1 MSLFERVTRECQTRP
16 PRLQPSPSLPNLRPS
31 PREMVTSRHVAPP
44 QSSLRNPASPIPP
57 QPSTTKDA
65 SSCRPKTYSRKT
77 PATSDYLTPPL
88 TPSSSLRSDSTDHES
103 TDLNLPIA
111 DLKGLTLADSAPES
125 NQHSRFLIIGNA
137 PSDLSEDVIGQYFKS
152 LSSPSVTTPRAW
164 PAPPSATRRLP
175 SKMIQNIFRRSPE
188 NRDFIVAFYDV
199 RDAERAKRIIE
210 SRTSKRLQDDGTKAI
225 QSHCAELLGNL
236 SPAFMTK
243 TEGTFFISVNDISP
257 TRDFSASRIRTRRH
271 FAIPVRV
278 RSVLEKYGDV
288 KAFNR
293 INEDKESSTQ
303 TFLAEYFDV
312 RDADVAWGE
321 LEPGHIVDS
330 MKLSLRLNRSSLR
343 DHSLEVQKEPLSF
356 SRECEI
362 GGELAAEPKTPTAT
376 TYLSQSQAS
385 NPAGI
390 PFPVLNDVG
399 SDPQLNLTIFTQ
411 SIRLIVEA
419 HQLTSTS
426 TTSSLQDSTE
436 DAVPITCYSI
446 PLTVVLIRRCLM
458 QIVPESLACMTT
470 SKKSAILLGYL

>member
-1 MSLFERVTRECQTRP
+1 
-16 PRLQPSPSLPNLRPS
+16 
-31 PREMVTSRHVAPP
+31 MVASRHVVPP
-44 QSSLRNPASPIPP
+44 QSNLRNSASPIPP
-57 QPSTTKDA
+57 QPSSINDG

-111 DLKGLTLADSAPES
+111 DFKGLTLADSGPES

-164 PAPPSATRRLP
+164 PTPSTTRRFSTKP
-175 SKMIQNIFRRSPE
+175 IQNIFRRSPE
-188 NRDFIVAFYDV
+188 NRDFIVAFYDI

-210 SRTSKRLQDDGTKAI
+210 SRASKWLQDDGTKAVPSA
-225 QSHCAELLGNL
+225 QANGVTWEEALTCCLAESGHCAELLGTL
-236 SPAFMTK
+236 SPAFMTR
-243 TEGTFFISVNDISP
+243 TEGTFFISVNDTSP

-303 TFLAEYFDV
+303 IFVAEYFDV
-312 RDADVAWGE
+312 RDADAAWGE
-321 LEPGHIVDS
+321 LEGHVVDN
-330 MKLSLRLNRSSLR
+330 MKLSLFSRSSLR
-343 DHSLEVQKEPLSF
+343 DNSLEVQKEPSSF
-356 SRECEI
+356 SREREI
-362 GGELAAEPKTPTAT
+362 GGEHAAEPKTPTAT
-376 TYLSQSQAS
+376 TYLSQATS
-385 NPAGI
+385 NSAGI

-399 SDPQLNLTIFTQ
+399 SGGYYQEQTYPQQGLTIFTQ
-411 SIRLIVEA
+411 SILLTAAAHRLR
-419 HQLTSTS
+419 ST
-426 TTSSLQDSTE
+426 TITSSLQDSTE
-436 DAVPITCYSI
+436 GAAPITCYST
-446 PLTVVLIRRCLM
+446 LLAVVLIRRCLM
-458 QIVPESLACMTT
+458 RIITESIACMTT
-470 SKKSAILLGYL
+470 SKKSAIVPA